1 MNEQPTRKII
11 VPVELAGETFPIEFS
26 QREYALSQEVAI
38 AQGCS
43 VAELVRDAAVEFV
56 RRADIAKARRKINQ
70 VSPVNVEITSLCR
83 TR

>member
-26 QREYALSQEVAI
+26 QREYALSEEVAD

-56 RRADIAKARRKINQ
+56 RRADIAKARRKIIKF
-70 VSPVNVEITSLCR
+70 PRLT
-83 TR
+83 